1 MMPKTKGFLRK
12 ITKAYYAMTSK
23 IKELLR
29 RRRELY
35 YAYVYP
41 LFQKRRVECPFC
53 GWWGREFF
61 PFGVIPRKNA
71 ECPRCGS
78 LERHRLYYL
87 YLKNIIPKNKSLK
100 LLHFA
105 PAKSMSM
112 FFKSYSNLDYLSV
125 DIDQDKAMKKEDIV
139 NLSFPDNSF
148 DIILCS
154 HVLEHV
160 EDDQKA
166 MGELYRVLKPSGFAL
181 LGVPVK
187 SISKTFEDFSVVDPE
202 EREMVFGQNDHVR
215 IYGKDFKTRLE
226 HSGFNVKVVKFLDSL
241 SEDTCN
247 KYALKTQDIY
257 FRHDNYF
264 CTK

>member
-1 MMPKTKGFLRK
+1 MAPKTKGFLRK

-23 IKELLR
+23 IKGLLR
-29 RRRELY
+29 RGKELY

-53 GWWGREFF
+53 GWWGREFS

-105 PAKSMSM
+105 PEKGMSM

-125 DIDQDKAMKKEDIV
+125 DIDQDKAMKKEDIT

-148 DIILCS
+148 DIIFCS

-166 MGELYRVLKPSGFAL
+166 MGELRRVLKPSGFAL
-181 LGVPVK
+181 VGVPIK
-187 SISKTFEDFSVVDPE
+187 NTSKTFEDFSVVDPE
-202 EREMVFGQNDHVR
+202 EREKVFGQDDHVR

-226 HSGFNVKVVKFLDSL
+226 HSGFNVKVDKFFDSL
-241 SEDTCN
+241 SEDTFN
-247 KYALKTQDIY
+247 KYALKREDI
-257 FRHDNYF
+257 YF